1 MDISASAICGVRQ
14 TRIRAMNHLL
24 RELAPISTSG
34 WQEIEKEAARTLKT
48 TLAARRLV
56 DFVGPL
62 GWSASAISLGRSE
75 AISSPTEG
83 QVRARLRKVLPLVEL
98 RVPFELN
105 LGDLDDVERG
115 AKDPDTNP
123 VIAAAR
129 AIAIAED
136 HAVFHGFA
144 AAGIRGICEAQA
156 SEGVAIGDDYERF
169 PATVATAL
177 NRLRDEGVD
186 GPYAIALGEACYKGV
201 TDTTH
206 GGYPVLDHVRHMI
219 DGPLVWAP
227 GLEGAVVL
235 STRGEDFQL
244 TVGEDFSIGYLGHD
258 NDKVRLYIEE
268 SFTFWLL
275 SPQAAIPLTYRA
287 AASAA
292 EPRREAAE

>member
-1 MDISASAICGVRQ
+1 
-14 TRIRAMNHLL
+14 MNHPL
-24 RELAPISTSG
+24 RELAPITTAG
-34 WQEIEKEAARTLKT
+34 WQEIEKEATRTLKT

-56 DFVGPL
+56 DFVGPQ
-62 GWSASAISLGRSE
+62 GWNASAIGLGRSE
-75 AISSPTEG
+75 QIASPTDSH
-83 QVRARLRKVLPLVEL
+83 VRARLRKVLPLVEL
-98 RVPFELN
+98 RIPFEMKRA
-105 LGDLDDVERG
+105 DLDDVERG
-115 AKDPDTNP
+115 AKDPDTDA

-156 SEGVAIGDDYERF
+156 TEGVAIGADYEKF
-169 PATVATAL
+169 PAVVATAL

-186 GPYAIALGEACYKGV
+186 GPYALALGEECYKGV

-206 GGYPVLDHVRHMI
+206 GGYPVLDHVRHLI

-227 GLEGAVVL
+227 GVEGAVVL
-235 STRGEDFQL
+235 STRGDDFQL

-258 NDKVRLYIEE
+258 NDTVRLYIEE

-275 SPQAAIPLTYRA
+275 SPQAAIPLTHRA

-292 EPRREAAE
+292 RPRREAAE

>member
-1 MDISASAICGVRQ
+1 
-14 TRIRAMNHLL
+14 MNHLL
-24 RELAPISTSG
+24 RELAPISTAG

-56 DFVGPL
+56 DFVGPQ
-62 GWSASAISLGRSE
+62 GWGASAVGVGRSE
-75 AISSPTEG
+75 GIASPTDNK
-83 QVRARLRKVLPLVEL
+83 VRARLRKVLPLVEL
-98 RVPFELN
+98 RVPFDMSLA
-105 LGDLDDVERG
+105 DLDDVERG
-115 AKDPDTNP
+115 AEDPDTDA

-136 HAVFHGFA
+136 RAVFHGFA
-144 AAGIRGICEAQA
+144 AAGIQGICEAQA
-156 SEGVAIGDDYERF
+156 GEGVPIGDDYENF
-169 PATVATAL
+169 PAVVATAL
-177 NRLRDEGVD
+177 NRLRDEGVH
-186 GPYAIALGEACYKGV
+186 GPYAIALGAACYKGV

-206 GGYPVLDHVRHMI
+206 GGYPVLDHVRHLV

-227 GLEGAVVL
+227 GVDGAVVL
-235 STRGEDFQL
+235 SMRGDDFQL

-275 SPQAAIPLTYRA
+275 SPQAAIPLTHRA

-292 EPRREAAE
+292 ETHREAAE

>member
-1 MDISASAICGVRQ
+1 
-14 TRIRAMNHLL
+14 MNHLL
-24 RELAPISTSG
+24 RELAPISTAG

-56 DFVGPL
+56 DFVGPK
-62 GWSASAISLGRSE
+62 GWGASAVGLGRSE
-75 AISSPTEG
+75 SITPPTENG
-83 QVRARLRKVLPLVEL
+83 GVRARLRKVLPLVEL

-105 LGDLDDVERG
+105 LADLDDVERG
-115 AKDPDTNP
+115 AKDPDTDP

-136 HAVFHGFA
+136 RAVFHGFA

-169 PATVATAL
+169 PSVVATAL
-177 NRLRDEGVD
+177 NRLRDQGVN

-227 GLEGAVVL
+227 GLDGAVVM
-235 STRGEDFQL
+235 STRGEDFEL
-244 TVGEDFSIGYLGHD
+244 TVGEDFSIGYFGHD

-268 SFTFWLL
+268 TFTFWLL
-275 SPQAAIPLTYRA
+275 SPQAAIPLLHRA
-287 AASAA
+287 AASGAL
-292 EPRREAAE
+292 PHREAAE